1 MVYRLLEL
9 ILSDKVHTEDMLM
22 EALEV
27 GEERLEELLIELE
40 ELGYLEENNYYF
52 ESTCDNCSKSGMCGT
67 ENYEPNEKVKK
78 IRVITPKALEY
89 AKESNKLHLLPKKEA
104 TPQDYM

>member
-22 EALEV
+22 EAL
-27 GEERLEELLIELE
+27 GIEEKKLEILLDELE

-52 ESTCDNCSKSGMCGT
+52 ETTCDNCSKSGMCGT

-104 TPQDYM
+104 TSEDYM